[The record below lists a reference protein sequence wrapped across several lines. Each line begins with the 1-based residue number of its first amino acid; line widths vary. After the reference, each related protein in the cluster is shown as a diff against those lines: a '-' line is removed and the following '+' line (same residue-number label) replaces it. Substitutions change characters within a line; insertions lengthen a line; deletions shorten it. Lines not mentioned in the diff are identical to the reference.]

1 MKHSLV
7 FWSRKLHCWV
17 GVYLSAITL
26 VWLGEMAILPAL
38 YDPGLEKVAE
48 SAAGTDAPAGSEI
61 LPVQE
66 VLERFGRE
74 RAGGETLIPDSVTL
88 LVQEGVWLVRDTRR
102 HVSIRYDAYTGA
114 VQERSFDSAKLIEER
129 YGLAWLSPALGSVV
143 RLSFQPL
150 FILLC
155 VTGLHLYLGRRLFQ
169 GRKRSSGRETEGGT
183 TLESLR
189 AGESCLYEKT
199 DDPYLAGRLAALGF
213 LPGVGVDVLRNR
225 GRGPVLVL
233 VRHTRVALS
242 REIASMLIVARK
254 G

>member
-7 FWSRKLHCWV
+7 FWSRKVHCWI
-17 GVYLSAITL
+17 GVYLSLITL

-48 SAAGTDAPAGSEI
+48 SAAGANAPAGSEI
-61 LPVQE
+61 LSVQG
-66 VLERFGRE
+66 VLERFGQE
-74 RAGGETLIPDSVTL
+74 RVGRETLIPDSVTL
-88 LVQEGVWLVRDTRR
+88 LVKEGVWLVRDTRR
-102 HVSIRYDAYTGA
+102 HVSMRYDAHTGA
-114 VQERSFDSAKLIEER
+114 VQERSFDSAELIEER
-129 YGLAWLSPALGSVV
+129 YGLAWLNPALGSVV
-143 RLSFQPL
+143 RLSFQPF

-155 VTGLHLYLGRRLFQ
+155 VTGLHLFLGRKLFQ
-169 GRKRSSGRETEGGT
+169 GRKRCSGRETERGVS
-183 TLESLR
+183 LESLR
-189 AGESCLYEKT
+189 SGESCLYEKT

-213 LPGVGVDVLRNR
+213 LPGVGVDVLRNQ

-233 VRHTRVALS
+233 ARHTRVALS